1 LIILLAI
8 PGEAKPVIIGFKGN
22 VNSADIETY
31 NITNYTLHKSINAV
45 SADISELTFR
55 KLKNNKR
62 IRYVEDYIL
71 VNIQKRFTTSSR
83 S

>member
-31 NITNYTLHKSINAV
+31 KIKALMQFLL
-45 SADISELTFR
+45 ISRNSLFA
-55 KLKNNKR
+55 N
-62 IRYVEDYIL
+62 
-71 VNIQKRFTTSSR
+71 
-83 S
+83 